1 MADLTPPLSRA
12 REQKITELSSHFAN
26 DDLTLEDLER
36 RIERVYK
43 AVTLSELDAI
53 TADLRG
59 VPQPG
64 VMGTSRG
71 PDTRLAPN
79 APRAAGTYVPDSGR
93 ILSIMGESRR
103 MGRWQVPQ
111 RLDVVCVMSDMKID
125 LTQAV
130 MPAGIVEIDM
140 RVVWAACKLVVP
152 PGMRVINEVHSIMAS
167 VHSKA
172 EDAGS
177 ATSGAFAP
185 TIRLTGLALMSEVKV
200 VVRRR
205 EDPVSDEDSD

>member
-1 MADLTPPLSRA
+1 MADLTPSLSRA
-12 REQKITELSSHFAN
+12 REQKISELSSHFAN

-43 AVTLSELDAI
+43 AASVAELDAI
-53 TADLRG
+53 TADLRSVAPAVG
-59 VPQPG
+59 RSPAAGAAPS
-64 VMGTSRG
+64 SRG
-71 PDTRLAPN
+71 STALVPN
-79 APRAAGTYVPDSGR
+79 TGR

-111 RLDVVCVMSDMKID
+111 RLEVVSVMSDMKID

-130 MPAGIVEIDM
+130 MPAGVVEIDM
-140 RVVWAACKLVVP
+140 RVVMAACKVVVP
-152 PGMRVINEVHSIMAS
+152 PGMRVINELHALMAS

-172 EDAGS
+172 DDAVAGAGS
-177 ATSGAFAP
+177 AYAP
-185 TIRLTGLALMSEVKV
+185 TIRLTGFAVMAEVKV

-205 EDPVSDEDSD
+205 EDPISEEEDS

>member
-1 MADLTPPLSRA
+1 MADLTPSLTRA
-12 REQKITELSSHFAN
+12 REQKITELSTHFAN

-43 AVTLSELDAI
+43 AVNIAELDSI
-53 TADLRG
+53 TADLVG
-59 VPQPG
+59 AGAASPG
-64 VMGTSRG
+64 SVELRPARDASSV
-71 PDTRLAPN
+71 
-79 APRAAGTYVPDSGR
+79 AAGPTPNSGR

-103 MGRWQVPQ
+103 MGQWQVPQ
-111 RLDVVCVMSDMKID
+111 RLEVVSIMSDMKID

-140 RVVWAACKLVVP
+140 RVVWAACKVVVP

-167 VHSKA
+167 VNSKA
-172 EDAGS
+172 G
-177 ATSGAFAP
+177 GAEKGASFVP
-185 TIRLTGLALMSEVKV
+185 TIRLTGLALMAEVKV

-205 EDPVSDEDSD
+205 EAPVSEEEGE

>member
-1 MADLTPPLSRA
+1 MADLTPSLTRA
-12 REQKITELSSHFAN
+12 REQKITELSTHFAN

-43 AVTLSELDAI
+43 AVNIAELDSI
-53 TADLRG
+53 TADLVGAGPASPGSVELRPARNASG
-59 VPQPG
+59 VPA
-64 VMGTSRG
+64 G
-71 PDTRLAPN
+71 PTPN
-79 APRAAGTYVPDSGR
+79 SGR

-111 RLDVVCVMSDMKID
+111 RLEVVSIMSDMKID

-140 RVVWAACKLVVP
+140 RVVWAACKVVVP

-167 VHSKA
+167 VNSKA
-172 EDAGS
+172 GDAE
-177 ATSGAFAP
+177 TGASFVP
-185 TIRLTGLALMSEVKV
+185 TIRLTGLALMAEVKV

-205 EDPVSDEDSD
+205 EAPVSEEEGE

>member
-1 MADLTPPLSRA
+1 MADLTPPLTRA

-43 AVTLSELDAI
+43 AVSLAELDAI
-53 TADLRG
+53 TADLQSL
-59 VPQPG
+59 PQAG
-64 VMGTSRG
+64 AAGTV
-71 PDTRLAPN
+71 DKRLAPN
-79 APRAAGTYVPDSGR
+79 ASRAPGTYVPNSGR

-111 RLDVVCVMSDMKID
+111 RLDVVSVMSDMKID

-152 PGMRVINEVHSIMAS
+152 PGMRVINELHSIMAS

-172 EDAGS
+172 DDVAAS
-177 ATSGAFAP
+177 SSGAFAP

-205 EDPVSDEDSD
+205 EDPVSDEEND

>member
-1 MADLTPPLSRA
+1 MADLTPPLTRA

-43 AVTLSELDAI
+43 AVSVAELDAI
-53 TADLRG
+53 TADLQSLSPQAAG
-59 VPQPG
+59 VS
-64 VMGTSRG
+64 GTRVSSS
-71 PDTRLAPN
+71 TS
-79 APRAAGTYVPDSGR
+79 RAAGTYAPNSGR

-111 RLDVVCVMSDMKID
+111 RLDVVSVMSDTRID

-130 MPAGIVEIDM
+130 MPSGIVDIDM
-140 RVVWAACKLVVP
+140 RVVWAACKIVVP
-152 PGMRVINEVHSIMAS
+152 PGMRVINEMHAIMAS

-172 EDAGS
+172 DDVAAG
-177 ATSGAFAP
+177 AGGTFAP
-185 TIRLTGLALMSEVKV
+185 TIRLTGIALMAEVKV

-205 EDPVSDEDSD
+205 EDPISDEDGE

>member
-1 MADLTPPLSRA
+1 MADLTPSLSRA

-43 AVTLSELDAI
+43 AASVAELDEI
-53 TADLRG
+53 TADLRS
-59 VPQPG
+59 VP
-64 VMGTSRG
+64 
-71 PDTRLAPN
+71 
-79 APRAAGTYVPDSGR
+79 AAGRAPDLRPPAKSARGSMGLVPNSGR

-111 RLDVVCVMSDMKID
+111 RLEVVSVMSDMKID

-130 MPAGIVEIDM
+130 MPAGIAEIDM
-140 RVVWAACKLVVP
+140 RVVWAAGKVVVP
-152 PGMRVINEVHSIMAS
+152 PGMRVINEKPAIMSS

-172 EDAGS
+172 DDVAAG
-177 ATSGAFAP
+177 AG
-185 TIRLTGLALMSEVKV
+185 
-200 VVRRR
+200 
-205 EDPVSDEDSD
+205 

>member
-53 TADLRG
+53 TADLKG
-59 VPQPG
+59 VSQPG
-64 VMGTSRG
+64 TAATVR
-71 PDTRLAPN
+71 APN
-79 APRAAGTYVPDSGR
+79 APRAQGTYVPDNGR

-167 VHSKA
+167 VRSKA
-172 EDAGS
+172 DDAGPIPGG
-177 ATSGAFAP
+177 TFAP

-205 EDPVSDEDSD
+205 EDPVSDDESD

>member
-1 MADLTPPLSRA
+1 MADLTPSLNRA

-43 AVTLSELDAI
+43 AVSVAELESI
-53 TADLRG
+53 TADLPNPAAAATRTPELRPARNASR
-59 VPQPG
+59 VP
-64 VMGTSRG
+64 S
-71 PDTRLAPN
+71 AIPN
-79 APRAAGTYVPDSGR
+79 SGR

-111 RLDVVCVMSDMKID
+111 RLDVVSVMSDMKID

-130 MPAGIVEIDM
+130 MPAGIVEVDM
-140 RVVWAACKLVVP
+140 RVVWAACKIVVP
-152 PGMRVINEVHSIMAS
+152 PGMRVINEMHAIMAS

-172 EDAGS
+172 DAADTGN
-177 ATSGAFAP
+177 AFVP
-185 TIRLTGLALMSEVKV
+185 TIRLTGVALMSEVKV

-205 EDPVSDEDSD
+205 EEPISEEEEGEET

>member
-53 TADLRG
+53 TADLTG
-59 VPQPG
+59 GSQPG
-64 VMGTSRG
+64 TAATLRASNALR
-71 PDTRLAPN
+71 AP
-79 APRAAGTYVPDSGR
+79 GTYVPDNGR

-167 VHSKA
+167 VQSKA
-172 EDAGS
+172 DDASPTPGG
-177 ATSGAFAP
+177 TFAP

-205 EDPVSDEDSD
+205 EDPVSDEESD

>member
-1 MADLTPPLSRA
+1 MADLTPSLSSA

-43 AVTLSELDAI
+43 AASVAELDTI
-53 TADLRG
+53 TADLQRLPAPAG
-59 VPQPG
+59 RSPG
-64 VMGTSRG
+64 VRPASKASRISSG
-71 PDTRLAPN
+71 YT
-79 APRAAGTYVPDSGR
+79 GDSGR

-103 MGRWQVPQ
+103 MGRWHVPQ
-111 RLDVVCVMSDMKID
+111 RLEVVSVMSDTTID

-130 MPAGIVEIDM
+130 MPSGIVEIDA
-140 RVVWAACKLVVP
+140 RVVWAACKVVVP
-152 PGMRVINEVHSIMAS
+152 PGMRVINEMHAIMAS

-172 EDAGS
+172 DDADPIVDAS
-177 ATSGAFAP
+177 FAP
-185 TIRLTGLALMSEVKV
+185 TIRLTGFALMSEVKV

-205 EDPVSDEDSD
+205 EDPISDEEDD

>member
-43 AVTLSELDAI
+43 AESIAELDAI
-53 TADLRG
+53 TADLQS
-59 VPQPG
+59 VPAPSG
-64 VMGTSRG
+64 RA
-71 PDTRLAPN
+71 PNTRLAPN
-79 APRAAGTYVPDSGR
+79 ASRAPSAYAPNSGR

-111 RLDVVCVMSDMKID
+111 RLDVVSVMSDTKID

-130 MPAGIVEIDM
+130 MPSGIVEIDM
-140 RVVWAACKLVVP
+140 RVVWASCKVVVP
-152 PGMRVINEVHSIMAS
+152 PGMRVINEMHAIMAS

-172 EDAGS
+172 DDVAG
-177 ATSGAFAP
+177 GAGASFAP
-185 TIRLTGLALMSEVKV
+185 TIRLTGMALMSEVKV

-205 EDPVSDEDSD
+205 EDPISDEEQD

>member
-1 MADLTPPLSRA
+1 MPDLTPSLSRA

-43 AVTLSELDAI
+43 AMSVAELDAI
-53 TADLRG
+53 TADLTSAAA
-59 VPQPG
+59 PG
-64 VMGTSRG
+64 VRS
-71 PDTRLAPN
+71 PETRPVPSGYAPN
-79 APRAAGTYVPDSGR
+79 RSR
-93 ILSIMGESRR
+93 ILSIMGELRR

-111 RLDVVCVMSDMKID
+111 RLEVVSIMSDTKID

-130 MPAGIVEIDM
+130 MPAGVVDIDM
-140 RVVWAACKLVVP
+140 RVVWAACKVVVP
-152 PGMRVINEVHSIMAS
+152 PGMRVINEVHAIMAS

-172 EDAGS
+172 DDVAAG
-177 ATSGAFAP
+177 AGTPFAP
-185 TIRLTGLALMSEVKV
+185 TIRLTGVALMSEVKV

-205 EDPVSDEDSD
+205 EDPVSDENGN